1 MSSDGFFHR
10 PLENSNF
17 ISFFPSIFPKLSF
30 HKHQKKKKKEIQ
42 NYSRIARLIKIQ
54 RPPINQP
61 SKMKIV
67 KFVYNLRVHQLGET
81 FVVVGFFSS
90 NQRERELKKKR
101 GEEGEGEK

>member
-1 MSSDGFFHR
+1 MDFFIVLSKIPILFHFS
-10 PLENSNF
+10 LQFFLNF
-17 ISFFPSIFPKLSF
+17 LSITT
-30 HKHQKKKKKEIQ
+30 KKKEIQ

-61 SKMKIV
+61 PKMKIV

-81 FVVVGFFSS
+81 FVVVGFFFIESA
-90 NQRERELKKKR
+90 RTGIKKKR